1 METVPARTGSADTR
15 SADSWENEMQATM
28 TSSSMS
34 TGRRGVPVHSNFIG
48 SPGKVEVP
56 NSVRSSVNK
65 VLDSYFVANLM
76 AVVVFADSFCTCASV
91 DARAA
96 QQELPAAYN
105 IIGQVCLSL
114 YTAELLCS
122 LYSKGLGILKD
133 WIGVIDGVIV
143 VCGWAENLIAA
154 ILDTDIGLPFG
165 LLRVFRVVRIA
176 RTVRL
181 LKRLRMLRELY
192 KLIVMMATVFRTL
205 MWSFLLCFIV
215 MTAFSMMLVE
225 FVNPIIQD
233 MNENLGTFDDCNAC
247 LQSTTSVM
255 EANLL
260 LFQTVVAG
268 DGWGTV
274 AVPVIRAAP
283 GTAVIFVGSQLTLV
297 FGVLNLIVAVVVD
310 TFAEARLHDV
320 EALAED
326 LETDLQNDR
335 NFLHDV
341 FRRIDKAGT
350 GELTLSELIDGA
362 RTDAVFQSRLKVMD
376 IDESDL
382 HQLFHMID
390 MEESGTLKVSDI
402 IGPLSRWAHDSKTAP
417 RFIKYNLMQS
427 MQMQE
432 ELIQLS
438 EERFDR
444 LGCQVELL
452 AAELRTGPRAKP
464 SPWGGIG
471 P

>member
-1 METVPARTGSADTR
+1 
-15 SADSWENEMQATM
+15 
-28 TSSSMS
+28 
-34 TGRRGVPVHSNFIG
+34 
-48 SPGKVEVP
+48 
-56 NSVRSSVNK
+56 
-65 VLDSYFVANLM
+65 
-76 AVVVFADSFCTCASV
+76 
-91 DARAA
+91 
-96 QQELPAAYN
+96 
-105 IIGQVCLSL
+105 
-114 YTAELLCS
+114 
-122 LYSKGLGILKD
+122 
-133 WIGVIDGVIV
+133 
-143 VCGWAENLIAA
+143 
-154 ILDTDIGLPFG
+154 
-165 LLRVFRVVRIA
+165 
-176 RTVRL
+176 
-181 LKRLRMLRELY
+181 
-192 KLIVMMATVFRTL
+192 MMATVCRTL

-215 MTAFSMMLVE
+215 MTAFAMMMVE
-225 FVNPIIQD
+225 FVNPVVQD
-233 MNENLGTFDDCNAC
+233 TRSRSIFFFVIHGNLGAENE
-247 LQSTTSVM
+247 VM
-255 EANLL
+255 DANLL

-268 DGWGTV
+268 DSWGKV
-274 AVPVIRAAP
+274 AVPVIRSSPA
-283 GTAVIFVGSQLTLV
+283 TAVIFVGSQLTLV

-452 AAELRTGPRAKP
+452 AAELRTGPPRAKP
-464 SPWGGIG
+464 SPDQKLDPGDAPAEKSGLQRMG
-471 P
+471 LKVKTSVLQSSPS